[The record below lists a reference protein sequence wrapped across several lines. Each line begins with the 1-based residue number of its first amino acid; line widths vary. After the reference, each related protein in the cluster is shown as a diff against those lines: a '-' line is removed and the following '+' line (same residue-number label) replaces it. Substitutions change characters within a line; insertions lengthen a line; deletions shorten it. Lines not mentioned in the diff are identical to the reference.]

1 MIDREIVFIADR
13 VETHDNAS
21 FISLDL
27 EKLADSYFE
36 KMMASL
42 KIIAQK
48 VTHYTDP
55 KDFLSNITHHT
66 HDLVISLWSGEGSRN
81 RRALV
86 PSICE
91 AYSIPYV
98 GADPYIQT
106 VCADKHLTKALCR
119 KVDIRVANDIIVS
132 SPCDFSL
139 LKAFHYPAVIK
150 PNFEGG
156 SIGIFDRN
164 LVDNYEEAVQ
174 VCDDLL
180 KQFPQLLVEEYIAGE
195 EVSACIVGVQ
205 NHIDVFEVVRVS
217 INGNTYFSH
226 SIFGAESK
234 KIDGESSSRDI
245 ITSRFPVAER
255 NKLISLY
262 QSLGKVE
269 LLRIDGRLDGN
280 CFTMIEITPDC
291 SLNVAGNMYCAC
303 HVAGYSHAGMIELL
317 CQNALKS
324 PKSGYQNANM

>member
-13 VETHDNAS
+13 VKTHNNAS
-21 FISLDL
+21 FMSLDL

-36 KMMASL
+36 TMMVSL
-42 KIIAQK
+42 KTIAPK
-48 VTHYTDP
+48 VTHYTGP

-66 HDLVISLWSGEGSRN
+66 QDLVISLWSGERSRN

-106 VCADKHLTKALCR
+106 VCADKHLTKALCQNF
-119 KVDIRVANDIIVS
+119 DIRVANDIIVS
-132 SPCDFSL
+132 SLCDFSL
-139 LKAFHYPAVIK
+139 LKSFHYPAVIK

-164 LVDNYEEAVQ
+164 LVDSYEEAIR

-180 KQFPQLLVEEYIAGE
+180 KHFPQLLVEEYIEGE

-217 INGNTYFSH
+217 INGSTYFPH

-245 ITSRFPVAER
+245 ITSRFPAVER
-255 NKLISLY
+255 DKIISLY
-262 QSLGKVE
+262 KSLGKVE
-269 LLRIDGRLDGN
+269 FLRIDGRLNRNG
-280 CFTMIEITPDC
+280 FTMIEITPDC
-291 SLNVAGNMYCAC
+291 SLSAAGNMYCAC
-303 HVAGYSHAGMIELL
+303 HAAGYSHDGMMEIL
-317 CQNALKS
+317 CQNAIKG
-324 PKSGYQNANM
+324 PKLEYQNANM